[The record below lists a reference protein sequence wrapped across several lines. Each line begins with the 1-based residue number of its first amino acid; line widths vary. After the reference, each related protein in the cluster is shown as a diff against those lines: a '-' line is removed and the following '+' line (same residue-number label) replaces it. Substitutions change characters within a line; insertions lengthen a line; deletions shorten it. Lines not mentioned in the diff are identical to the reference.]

1 MLGRLWAISEQVK
14 SIERTLS
21 KSCETMLL
29 AVEAS
34 SSAKVHWNAAVALG
48 FYPKNGEFAT
58 RVQDK
63 LVKLAGHANSKISR
77 LAKDSLSPHA

>member
-1 MLGRLWAISEQVK
+1 MLGRLWAMSEQVK

-21 KSCETMLL
+21 KSCERTLYG
-29 AVEAS
+29 VEAS

-58 RVQDK
+58 RVRDK
-63 LVKLAGHANSKISR
+63 LVELAGHGEQQDFAFGK
-77 LAKDSLSPHA
+77 

>member
-14 SIERTLS
+14 SIEGTLS

-34 SSAKVHWNAAVALG
+34 SSAKVHWNAAVAIVSF
-48 FYPKNGEFAT
+48 FYPKTGQFAT
-58 RVQDK
+58 PSVT
-63 LVKLAGHANSKISR
+63 NWWN
-77 LAKDSLSPHA
+77 

>member
-1 MLGRLWAISEQVK
+1 MLGRLWAMSEQVK

-21 KSCETMLL
+21 KSCERTLYG
-29 AVEAS
+29 VEAS

-58 RVQDK
+58 RAVT
-63 LVKLAGHANSKISR
+63 
-77 LAKDSLSPHA
+77 SLE

>member
-1 MLGRLWAISEQVK
+1 MLGRLWAMSEQVK

-21 KSCETMLL
+21 KSCERTLYG
-29 AVEAS
+29 VEAS

-58 RVQDK
+58 RSRDK

-77 LAKDSLSPHA
+77 LAQDSLSPHA